1 MKRDSRCE
9 RSNCDRAIRSRTM
22 CEKWCIVT
30 RRIRVNSRSIRNDT
44 PRDCRSNSFKE
55 KLKEEGDN
63 PLFFV
68 YNIEMLYMNRGR
80 DVMSKFTVASNGAL
94 ETTLRGAEVLSTPL
108 LNKGVAFTQEEREE
122 LGLKGLLPPAV
133 LTLEEQ
139 ARRAYEQFSSQPDD
153 LLKNVY
159 LTALHDRNEVLF
171 YRILTEHLR
180 EMLPIVYTPTVGV
193 AIQRYSHEYRKPRGI
208 YLSINDP
215 SGIEDAFAN
224 IGATAENI
232 DLVVVTDGEGILGIG
247 DWGVGGINIAIGKL
261 AVYTAAVGID
271 PSRVLPVILD
281 VGTNREELLNNPFYI
296 GNRHPRITGEAY
308 DEFIDTF
315 VQAVNKQFPKALL
328 HWEDFS
334 SRNARKILDKYR
346 HDVCTF
352 NDDIQGTGAVS
363 LAAVLS
369 AVKASGV
376 PLSEHRVVVFG
387 AGTAGIGI
395 ADQVR
400 DAMVRVGL
408 SDEESHNRFWC
419 IDRNG
424 LVTDN
429 MEDLLDFQIP
439 YARKEAEVSDWKQN
453 DAIGL
458 AEVVKHVKPTILI
471 GTSTVAGAFKEE
483 IIKEMASHVER
494 PIILPMS
501 NPTPLAEAKPAD
513 LIEWT
518 EGKAL
523 VATGSPFEPV
533 TYNGVTYVIGQSNNA
548 LIFPGLGLGT
558 IVVRASVMTDGMF
571 AAAAEAVASMV
582 DTSQP
587 GAPILPEVEELRNI
601 SELVAIEVAKVAV
614 AEGVARENLSD
625 DDIKIAVKEA
635 IWEPEYRQI
644 KAVEKVRI

>member
-1 MKRDSRCE
+1 
-9 RSNCDRAIRSRTM
+9 
-22 CEKWCIVT
+22 
-30 RRIRVNSRSIRNDT
+30 
-44 PRDCRSNSFKE
+44 
-55 KLKEEGDN
+55 
-63 PLFFV
+63 
-68 YNIEMLYMNRGR
+68 MNRGR
-80 DVMSKFTVASNGAL
+80 DVMSKFTVASNGSL
-94 ETTLRGAEVLSTPL
+94 ETTLRGVEVLSTPL

-133 LTLEEQ
+133 LTLDEQ
-139 ARRAYEQFSSQPDD
+139 ARRAYEQFCSQPDD

-193 AIQRYSHEYRKPRGI
+193 AIQRYSHEYRKPRGV
-208 YLSINDP
+208 YLSVNDP
-215 SGIEDAFAN
+215 SGIEEAFSN

-281 VGTNREELLNNPFYI
+281 VGTNREDLLNNPFYI
-296 GNRHPRITGEAY
+296 GNRHPRVTGEDY

-315 VQAVNKQFPKALL
+315 VQAVGNKFPKALL

-376 PLSEHRVVVFG
+376 PLNEHRVVVFG

-400 DAMVRVGL
+400 DALVRVGL
-408 SDEESHNRFWC
+408 SEQEAHERFWC

-424 LVTDN
+424 LITDD

-439 YARKEAEVSDWKQN
+439 YARKEAEVKDWKQS

-501 NPTPLAEAKPAD
+501 NPTPLAEAKPVD

-518 EGKAL
+518 EGRAL
-523 VATGSPFEPV
+523 VATGSPFDPV

-601 SELVAIEVAKVAV
+601 SEMVAIEVAKVAV

-625 DDIKIAVKEA
+625 NDIKIAVKES
-635 IWEPEYRQI
+635 IWKPEYRQI

>member
-1 MKRDSRCE
+1 
-9 RSNCDRAIRSRTM
+9 
-22 CEKWCIVT
+22 
-30 RRIRVNSRSIRNDT
+30 
-44 PRDCRSNSFKE
+44 
-55 KLKEEGDN
+55 
-63 PLFFV
+63 
-68 YNIEMLYMNRGR
+68 
-80 DVMSKFTVASNGAL
+80 MSKFTVASNGSL
-94 ETTLRGAEVLSTPL
+94 ETTLRGVEVLSTPL

-139 ARRAYEQFSSQPDD
+139 ARRAYEQFCSQPDD

-171 YRILTEHLR
+171 YRILTDHLR

-193 AIQRYSHEYRKPRGI
+193 AIQRYSHEYRKPRGV

-215 SGIEDAFAN
+215 SGIEEAFAN

-346 HDVCTF
+346 HDICTF

-400 DAMVRVGL
+400 DAMVRAGL
-408 SDEESHNRFWC
+408 SEEESYKRFWC

-439 YARKEAEVSDWKQN
+439 YARKEAEVSEWKQN
-453 DAIGL
+453 GVIGL

-518 EGKAL
+518 EGRAL

-601 SELVAIEVAKVAV
+601 SEMVAIEVAKVAV
-614 AEGVARENLSD
+614 AEGVARENLGD
-625 DDIKIAVKEA
+625 NDIKIAVKEA

>member
-1 MKRDSRCE
+1 
-9 RSNCDRAIRSRTM
+9 
-22 CEKWCIVT
+22 
-30 RRIRVNSRSIRNDT
+30 
-44 PRDCRSNSFKE
+44 
-55 KLKEEGDN
+55 
-63 PLFFV
+63 
-68 YNIEMLYMNRGR
+68 
-80 DVMSKFTVASNGAL
+80 SKFTVASNGSL
-94 ETTLRGAEVLSTPL
+94 ETTLRGVEVLSTPL

-139 ARRAYEQFSSQPDD
+139 ARRAYEQFCSQPDD

-171 YRILTEHLR
+171 YRILTDHLR

-193 AIQRYSHEYRKPRGI
+193 AIQRYSHEYRKPRGV

-215 SGIEDAFAN
+215 SGIEEAFAN

-346 HDVCTF
+346 HDICTF

-400 DAMVRVGL
+400 DAMVRVGV
-408 SDEESHNRFWC
+408 SEEESYKRFWC

-439 YARKEAEVSDWKQN
+439 YARKEAEVSEWKEN
-453 DAIGL
+453 GVIGL

-518 EGKAL
+518 EGRAL

-601 SELVAIEVAKVAV
+601 SEMVAIEVAKVAV
-614 AEGVARENLSD
+614 AEGVARENFSD
-625 DDIKIAVKEA
+625 NDIKIAVKEA

-644 KAVEKVRI
+644 KAVEKVTI

>member
-1 MKRDSRCE
+1 
-9 RSNCDRAIRSRTM
+9 
-22 CEKWCIVT
+22 
-30 RRIRVNSRSIRNDT
+30 
-44 PRDCRSNSFKE
+44 
-55 KLKEEGDN
+55 
-63 PLFFV
+63 
-68 YNIEMLYMNRGR
+68 
-80 DVMSKFTVASNGAL
+80 MSKFTVASNGSL
-94 ETTLRGAEVLSTPL
+94 ETTLRGVEVLSTPL

-139 ARRAYEQFSSQPDD
+139 ARRAYEQFCSQPDD

-171 YRILTEHLR
+171 YRILTNHLR

-193 AIQRYSHEYRKPRGI
+193 AIQRYSHEYRKPRGV

-215 SGIEDAFAN
+215 SGIEEAFAN

-346 HDVCTF
+346 HDICTF

-369 AVKASGV
+369 AVKVSGV

-395 ADQVR
+395 VDQVR
-400 DAMVRVGL
+400 DAMVRVGV
-408 SDEESHNRFWC
+408 SEEESYKRFWC

-439 YARKEAEVSDWKQN
+439 YARREAEVSEWKHN
-453 DAIGL
+453 DVIGL

-518 EGKAL
+518 EGRAL

-558 IVVRASVMTDGMF
+558 IVVRANVMTDGMF

-601 SELVAIEVAKVAV
+601 SEMVAIEVAKVAV

-625 DDIKIAVKEA
+625 NDIKIAVKEA

>member
-1 MKRDSRCE
+1 
-9 RSNCDRAIRSRTM
+9 
-22 CEKWCIVT
+22 
-30 RRIRVNSRSIRNDT
+30 
-44 PRDCRSNSFKE
+44 
-55 KLKEEGDN
+55 
-63 PLFFV
+63 
-68 YNIEMLYMNRGR
+68 
-80 DVMSKFTVASNGAL
+80 MSKFTVASNGSL
-94 ETTLRGAEVLSTPL
+94 ETTLRGVEVLSTPL

-139 ARRAYEQFSSQPDD
+139 ARRAYEQFCSQPDD

-171 YRILTEHLR
+171 YRILTDHLR

-193 AIQRYSHEYRKPRGI
+193 AIQRYSHEYRKPRGV

-215 SGIEDAFAN
+215 SGIEEAFAN

-315 VQAVNKQFPKALL
+315 VRAVNKQFPKALL

-346 HDVCTF
+346 HDICTF

-376 PLSEHRVVVFG
+376 KLSEHRVVVFG

-400 DAMVRVGL
+400 DAMVRVGV
-408 SDEESHNRFWC
+408 SEEESYKRFWC

-429 MEDLLDFQIP
+429 MEDLLDFQMP
-439 YARKEAEVSDWKQN
+439 YARKEAEVSEWKEN
-453 DAIGL
+453 GVIGL

-483 IIKEMASHVER
+483 IVKEMASHVER

-513 LIEWT
+513 LIKWT
-518 EGKAL
+518 EGRAL

-601 SELVAIEVAKVAV
+601 SEMVAIEVAKVAV

-625 DDIKIAVKEA
+625 NDIKIAVKEA

>member
-1 MKRDSRCE
+1 
-9 RSNCDRAIRSRTM
+9 
-22 CEKWCIVT
+22 
-30 RRIRVNSRSIRNDT
+30 
-44 PRDCRSNSFKE
+44 
-55 KLKEEGDN
+55 
-63 PLFFV
+63 
-68 YNIEMLYMNRGR
+68 
-80 DVMSKFTVASNGAL
+80 MSKFTVASNGSL
-94 ETTLRGAEVLSTPL
+94 ETTLRGVEVLSTPL

-139 ARRAYEQFSSQPDD
+139 ARRAYEQFCSQPDD

-171 YRILTEHLR
+171 YRILTDHLR

-193 AIQRYSHEYRKPRGI
+193 AIQRYSHEYRKPRGV

-215 SGIEDAFAN
+215 SGIEEAFAN

-281 VGTNREELLNNPFYI
+281 VGTNREELLDNPFYI

-346 HDVCTF
+346 HDICTF

-400 DAMVRVGL
+400 DAMVRVGV
-408 SDEESHNRFWC
+408 SEEESYKRFWC

-429 MEDLLDFQIP
+429 MEDLLDFQMP
-439 YARKEAEVSDWKQN
+439 YARKEAEVSKWKQN
-453 DAIGL
+453 DVIGL

-483 IIKEMASHVER
+483 IVKEMASHVER
-494 PIILPMS
+494 PIILPRS
-501 NPTPLAEAKPAD
+501 NPTPLAEAKPAH

-518 EGKAL
+518 EGRAL

-601 SELVAIEVAKVAV
+601 SEMVAIEVAKVAV

-625 DDIKIAVKEA
+625 NDIKIAVKEA

>member
-1 MKRDSRCE
+1 MHK
-9 RSNCDRAIRSRTM
+9 
-22 CEKWCIVT
+22 
-30 RRIRVNSRSIRNDT
+30 
-44 PRDCRSNSFKE
+44 
-55 KLKEEGDN
+55 G
-63 PLFFV
+63 
-68 YNIEMLYMNRGR
+68 RGY
-80 DVMSKFTVASNGAL
+80 MSKFTVSSDGNL
-94 ETTLRGAEVLSTPL
+94 ETALRGAEVLATPL
-108 LNKGVAFTQEEREE
+108 LNKGVAFSTEEREE
-122 LGLKGLLPPAV
+122 LGLKALLPPAV
-133 LTLEEQ
+133 LTLDEQ
-139 ARRAYEQFSSQPDD
+139 VRRAYEQFCSQPDD

-171 YRILTEHLR
+171 YRLLTDHLR

-193 AIQRYSHEYRKPRGI
+193 AIQRYSHEYRKPRGV
-208 YLSINDP
+208 YLSVNDP
-215 SGIEDAFAN
+215 NGIEDAFAN

-281 VGTNREELLNNPFYI
+281 VGTNREDLLNNPFYI
-296 GNRHPRITGEAY
+296 GNRHPRVTGEAY
-308 DEFIDTF
+308 DTFIDLF
-315 VQAVNKQFPKALL
+315 VNAVCNKFPNALL

-334 SRNARKILDKYR
+334 SRNARRILDKYR
-346 HDVCTF
+346 DNVCTF

-376 PLSEHRVVVFG
+376 PLCEQRVVVFG

-400 DAMVRVGL
+400 DAMVRLGL
-408 SDEESHNRFWC
+408 SEEEANRRFWC

-424 LVTDN
+424 LLTDN
-429 MEDLLDFQIP
+429 MDDLLDFQRP
-439 YARKEAEVSDWKQN
+439 YAREKSEVEQWKQSET
-453 DAIGL
+453 IGL
-458 AEVVKHVKPTILI
+458 AEVVKHVQPTILI
-471 GTSTVAGAFKEE
+471 GTSTVAGAFTEE
-483 IIKEMASHVER
+483 IVKEMAAHVAR

-513 LIEWT
+513 LISWT
-518 EGKAL
+518 EGRAL

-558 IVVRASVMTDGMF
+558 IVVRARVMTDGMF

-601 SELVAIEVAKVAV
+601 SEIVAVEVAKAAV
-614 AEGVARENLSD
+614 AEGVAREVLSD
-625 DDIKIAVKEA
+625 NDIRKAVQDVM
-635 IWEPEYRQI
+635 WQPVYRQI
-644 KAVEKVRI
+644 KAVEKVTA

>member
-1 MKRDSRCE
+1 
-9 RSNCDRAIRSRTM
+9 
-22 CEKWCIVT
+22 
-30 RRIRVNSRSIRNDT
+30 
-44 PRDCRSNSFKE
+44 
-55 KLKEEGDN
+55 
-63 PLFFV
+63 
-68 YNIEMLYMNRGR
+68 
-80 DVMSKFTVASNGAL
+80 MSKFTVASNGAL

-180 EMLPIVYTPTVGV
+180 EMLPIIYTPTVGV

-571 AAAAEAVASMV
+571 AAAAEGVASMV

-614 AEGVARENLSD
+614 VEGVARENLSD

>member
-1 MKRDSRCE
+1 
-9 RSNCDRAIRSRTM
+9 
-22 CEKWCIVT
+22 
-30 RRIRVNSRSIRNDT
+30 
-44 PRDCRSNSFKE
+44 
-55 KLKEEGDN
+55 
-63 PLFFV
+63 
-68 YNIEMLYMNRGR
+68 MNRGR
-80 DVMSKFTVASNGAL
+80 DVMSKFTVASNGSL
-94 ETTLRGAEVLSTPL
+94 ETTLRGVEVLSTPL

-139 ARRAYEQFSSQPDD
+139 ARRAYEQFCSQPDD

-171 YRILTEHLR
+171 YRILTDHLR

-193 AIQRYSHEYRKPRGI
+193 AIQRYSHEYRKPRGV

-215 SGIEDAFAN
+215 SGIEEAFAN

-315 VQAVNKQFPKALL
+315 VRAVNKQFPKALL

-346 HDVCTF
+346 HDICTF

-400 DAMVRVGL
+400 DAMVRVGV
-408 SDEESHNRFWC
+408 SEEESYKRFWC

-429 MEDLLDFQIP
+429 MKDLLDFQMP
-439 YARKEAEVSDWKQN
+439 YARKEAEVSEWKQN
-453 DAIGL
+453 GVIGL

-483 IIKEMASHVER
+483 IVKEMASHVER

-513 LIEWT
+513 LIKWT
-518 EGKAL
+518 EGRAL

-601 SELVAIEVAKVAV
+601 SEMVAIEVAKVAV

-625 DDIKIAVKEA
+625 NDIKIAVKEA

>member
-1 MKRDSRCE
+1 
-9 RSNCDRAIRSRTM
+9 
-22 CEKWCIVT
+22 
-30 RRIRVNSRSIRNDT
+30 
-44 PRDCRSNSFKE
+44 
-55 KLKEEGDN
+55 
-63 PLFFV
+63 
-68 YNIEMLYMNRGR
+68 MNRGR

-108 LNKGVAFTQEEREE
+108 LNKGVAFTQNEREE

-171 YRILTEHLR
+171 YRILTDHLR

-193 AIQRYSHEYRKPRGI
+193 AIQRYSHEYRKPRGV

-215 SGIEDAFAN
+215 SGIEEAFTN

-400 DAMVRVGL
+400 DAMVRVGV
-408 SDEESHNRFWC
+408 SEEESYKRFWC

-439 YARKEAEVSDWKQN
+439 YARKEAEVSEWKQN
-453 DAIGL
+453 DVIGL

-518 EGKAL
+518 EGRAL

-601 SELVAIEVAKVAV
+601 SEMVAIEVAKVAV
-614 AEGVARENLSD
+614 AEGVARVNLSD
-625 DDIKIAVKEA
+625 NDIKMAVQEA
-635 IWEPEYRQI
+635 MWKPEYRQI

>member
-1 MKRDSRCE
+1 
-9 RSNCDRAIRSRTM
+9 
-22 CEKWCIVT
+22 
-30 RRIRVNSRSIRNDT
+30 
-44 PRDCRSNSFKE
+44 
-55 KLKEEGDN
+55 
-63 PLFFV
+63 
-68 YNIEMLYMNRGR
+68 MLYMNRGR
-80 DVMSKFTVASNGAL
+80 DVMSKFTVASNGSL
-94 ETTLRGAEVLSTPL
+94 ETTLRGVEVLSTPL

-139 ARRAYEQFSSQPDD
+139 ARRAYEQFCSQPDD

-171 YRILTEHLR
+171 YRILTDHLR

-193 AIQRYSHEYRKPRGI
+193 AIQRYSHEYRKPRGV

-215 SGIEDAFAN
+215 SGIEEAFAN

-346 HDVCTF
+346 HDICTF

-400 DAMVRVGL
+400 DAMVRVGV
-408 SDEESHNRFWC
+408 SEEESYKRFWC

-439 YARKEAEVSDWKQN
+439 YARKEAEVSEWKEN
-453 DAIGL
+453 GVIGL

-518 EGKAL
+518 EGRAL

-601 SELVAIEVAKVAV
+601 SEMVAIEVAKVAV
-614 AEGVARENLSD
+614 AEGVARENFSD
-625 DDIKIAVKEA
+625 NDIKIAVKEA

-644 KAVEKVRI
+644 KAVEKVTI

>member
-1 MKRDSRCE
+1 
-9 RSNCDRAIRSRTM
+9 
-22 CEKWCIVT
+22 
-30 RRIRVNSRSIRNDT
+30 
-44 PRDCRSNSFKE
+44 
-55 KLKEEGDN
+55 
-63 PLFFV
+63 
-68 YNIEMLYMNRGR
+68 
-80 DVMSKFTVASNGAL
+80 MSKFTVASNGAL

-108 LNKGVAFTQEEREE
+108 LNKGVAFTQNEREE

-171 YRILTEHLR
+171 YRILTDHLR

-193 AIQRYSHEYRKPRGI
+193 AIQRYSHEYRKPRGV

-215 SGIEDAFAN
+215 SGIEEAFTN

-400 DAMVRVGL
+400 DAMVRVGV
-408 SDEESHNRFWC
+408 SEEESYKRFWC

-439 YARKEAEVSDWKQN
+439 YARKEAEVSEWKEN
-453 DAIGL
+453 DVIGL

-518 EGKAL
+518 EGRAL

-601 SELVAIEVAKVAV
+601 SEMVAIEVAKVAV
-614 AEGVARENLSD
+614 AEGVARVNLSD
-625 DDIKIAVKEA
+625 NDIKMAVKEA
-635 IWEPEYRQI
+635 MWKPEYRQI

>member
-1 MKRDSRCE
+1 
-9 RSNCDRAIRSRTM
+9 
-22 CEKWCIVT
+22 
-30 RRIRVNSRSIRNDT
+30 
-44 PRDCRSNSFKE
+44 
-55 KLKEEGDN
+55 
-63 PLFFV
+63 
-68 YNIEMLYMNRGR
+68 
-80 DVMSKFTVASNGAL
+80 MSKFTVASNGSL
-94 ETTLRGAEVLSTPL
+94 ETTLRGVEVLSTPL
-108 LNKGVAFTQEEREE
+108 LNKGVAFTQEERAE

-139 ARRAYEQFSSQPDD
+139 ARRAYEQFCSQPDD

-171 YRILTEHLR
+171 YRILTDHLR

-193 AIQRYSHEYRKPRGI
+193 AIQRYSHEYRKPRGV

-215 SGIEDAFAN
+215 SGIEEAFAN

-346 HDVCTF
+346 HDICTF

-400 DAMVRVGL
+400 DAMVRVGV
-408 SDEESHNRFWC
+408 SEEESYKRFWC

-429 MEDLLDFQIP
+429 MEDLLDFQMP
-439 YARKEAEVSDWKQN
+439 YARKAAEVSEWKQN
-453 DAIGL
+453 DVIGL

-483 IIKEMASHVER
+483 IVKEMASHVER

-501 NPTPLAEAKPAD
+501 NPTPLAEAKPVD

-518 EGKAL
+518 EGRAL

-601 SELVAIEVAKVAV
+601 SEMVAIEVAKVAV

-625 DDIKIAVKEA
+625 NDIKIAVKEA
-635 IWEPEYRQI
+635 IWEPQYRQ
-644 KAVEKVRI
+644 KVGGPSGLR

>member
-1 MKRDSRCE
+1 
-9 RSNCDRAIRSRTM
+9 
-22 CEKWCIVT
+22 
-30 RRIRVNSRSIRNDT
+30 
-44 PRDCRSNSFKE
+44 
-55 KLKEEGDN
+55 
-63 PLFFV
+63 
-68 YNIEMLYMNRGR
+68 
-80 DVMSKFTVASNGAL
+80 MSKFTVASNGSL
-94 ETTLRGAEVLSTPL
+94 ETTLRGVEVLSTPL

-139 ARRAYEQFSSQPDD
+139 ARRAYEQFCSQPDD

-171 YRILTEHLR
+171 YRILTNHLR

-193 AIQRYSHEYRKPRGI
+193 AIQRYSHEYRKPRGV

-215 SGIEDAFAN
+215 SGIEEAFAN

-346 HDVCTF
+346 HDICTF

-400 DAMVRVGL
+400 DAMVRVGV
-408 SDEESHNRFWC
+408 SEEESYKRFWC

-429 MEDLLDFQIP
+429 MEDLLDFQMP
-439 YARKEAEVSDWKQN
+439 YARKEAEVSEWKQN
-453 DAIGL
+453 DVIGL

-501 NPTPLAEAKPAD
+501 NPTPLAEAKPVD

-518 EGKAL
+518 EGRAL

-601 SELVAIEVAKVAV
+601 SEMVAIEVAKVAV

-625 DDIKIAVKEA
+625 NDIKIAVKEA

>member
-1 MKRDSRCE
+1 
-9 RSNCDRAIRSRTM
+9 
-22 CEKWCIVT
+22 
-30 RRIRVNSRSIRNDT
+30 
-44 PRDCRSNSFKE
+44 
-55 KLKEEGDN
+55 
-63 PLFFV
+63 
-68 YNIEMLYMNRGR
+68 
-80 DVMSKFTVASNGAL
+80 MSKFTVASNGSL
-94 ETTLRGAEVLSTPL
+94 ETTLRGVEVLSTPL
-108 LNKGVAFTQEEREE
+108 LNKGVAFTQQEREE

-139 ARRAYEQFSSQPDD
+139 ARRAYEQFCSQPDD

-171 YRILTEHLR
+171 YRILTDHLR

-193 AIQRYSHEYRKPRGI
+193 AIQRYSHEYRKPRGV

-215 SGIEDAFAN
+215 SGIEEAFAN

-281 VGTNREELLNNPFYI
+281 VGTNREELLDNPFYI

-400 DAMVRVGL
+400 DAMVRVGV
-408 SDEESHNRFWC
+408 SEEESYKRFWC

-439 YARKEAEVSDWKQN
+439 YARKEAEVSEWKQN
-453 DAIGL
+453 DVIGL

-501 NPTPLAEAKPAD
+501 NPTPLAEAKPVD
-513 LIEWT
+513 LIQWT
-518 EGKAL
+518 EGRAL

-558 IVVRASVMTDGMF
+558 IVVRASIMTDGMF

-601 SELVAIEVAKVAV
+601 SEMVAIEVAKVAV

-625 DDIKIAVKEA
+625 NDIKIAVKEV

>member
-1 MKRDSRCE
+1 
-9 RSNCDRAIRSRTM
+9 
-22 CEKWCIVT
+22 
-30 RRIRVNSRSIRNDT
+30 
-44 PRDCRSNSFKE
+44 
-55 KLKEEGDN
+55 
-63 PLFFV
+63 
-68 YNIEMLYMNRGR
+68 
-80 DVMSKFTVASNGAL
+80 MSKFTVASNGAL

-108 LNKGVAFTQEEREE
+108 LNKGVAFTQNEREE

-171 YRILTEHLR
+171 YRILTDHLR

-193 AIQRYSHEYRKPRGI
+193 AIQRYSHEYRKPRGV

-215 SGIEDAFAN
+215 SGIEEAFTN

-400 DAMVRVGL
+400 DAMVRVGV
-408 SDEESHNRFWC
+408 SEEESYKRFWC

-439 YARKEAEVSDWKQN
+439 YARKEAEVSEWKQN
-453 DAIGL
+453 DVIGL

-518 EGKAL
+518 EGRGL

-601 SELVAIEVAKVAV
+601 SEMVAIEVAKVAV
-614 AEGVARENLSD
+614 AEGVARVNLSD
-625 DDIKIAVKEA
+625 NDIKMAVQEA
-635 IWEPEYRQI
+635 MWKPEYRQI

>member
-1 MKRDSRCE
+1 
-9 RSNCDRAIRSRTM
+9 
-22 CEKWCIVT
+22 
-30 RRIRVNSRSIRNDT
+30 
-44 PRDCRSNSFKE
+44 
-55 KLKEEGDN
+55 
-63 PLFFV
+63 
-68 YNIEMLYMNRGR
+68 
-80 DVMSKFTVASNGAL
+80 
-94 ETTLRGAEVLSTPL
+94 TLRGVEVLSTPL

-139 ARRAYEQFSSQPDD
+139 ARRAYEQFCSQPDD

-171 YRILTEHLR
+171 YRILTDHLR

-193 AIQRYSHEYRKPRGI
+193 AIQRYSHEYRKPRGV

-215 SGIEDAFAN
+215 SGIEEAFAN

-346 HDVCTF
+346 HDICTF

-400 DAMVRVGL
+400 DAMVRVGV
-408 SDEESHNRFWC
+408 SEEESYKRFWC

-429 MEDLLDFQIP
+429 MEDLLDFQMP
-439 YARKEAEVSDWKQN
+439 YARKEAEVSEWKEN
-453 DAIGL
+453 GVIGL
-458 AEVVKHVKPTILI
+458 AEVVKQVKPTILI

-518 EGKAL
+518 EGRAL

-601 SELVAIEVAKVAV
+601 SEMVAIEVAKVAV

-625 DDIKIAVKEA
+625 NDIKIAVKEA

-644 KAVEKVRI
+644 KAVEKVTI

>member
-1 MKRDSRCE
+1 
-9 RSNCDRAIRSRTM
+9 
-22 CEKWCIVT
+22 
-30 RRIRVNSRSIRNDT
+30 
-44 PRDCRSNSFKE
+44 
-55 KLKEEGDN
+55 
-63 PLFFV
+63 
-68 YNIEMLYMNRGR
+68 
-80 DVMSKFTVASNGAL
+80 MSKFTVASNGSL
-94 ETTLRGAEVLSTPL
+94 ETTLRGVEVLSTPL

-139 ARRAYEQFSSQPDD
+139 ARRAYEQFCSQPDD

-171 YRILTEHLR
+171 YRILTDHLR

-193 AIQRYSHEYRKPRGI
+193 AIQRYSHEYRKPRGV

-215 SGIEDAFAN
+215 SGIEEAFAN

-281 VGTNREELLNNPFYI
+281 VGTNREELLDNPFYI

-346 HDVCTF
+346 HDICTF

-400 DAMVRVGL
+400 DAMIRVGV
-408 SDEESHNRFWC
+408 SEEESYKRFWC

-429 MEDLLDFQIP
+429 MEDLLDFQMP
-439 YARKEAEVSDWKQN
+439 YARKEAEVSEWKQN
-453 DAIGL
+453 GVIGL

-518 EGKAL
+518 EGRAL

-601 SELVAIEVAKVAV
+601 SEMVAIEVAKVAV

-625 DDIKIAVKEA
+625 NDIKIAVKEA

>member
-1 MKRDSRCE
+1 
-9 RSNCDRAIRSRTM
+9 
-22 CEKWCIVT
+22 
-30 RRIRVNSRSIRNDT
+30 
-44 PRDCRSNSFKE
+44 
-55 KLKEEGDN
+55 
-63 PLFFV
+63 
-68 YNIEMLYMNRGR
+68 
-80 DVMSKFTVASNGAL
+80 MSKFTVASNGAL

-108 LNKGVAFTQEEREE
+108 LNKGVAFTQNEREE

-171 YRILTEHLR
+171 YRILTDHLR

-193 AIQRYSHEYRKPRGI
+193 AIQRYSHEYRKPRGV

-215 SGIEDAFAN
+215 SGIEEAFTN

-346 HDVCTF
+346 HDVCMF

-400 DAMVRVGL
+400 DAMVRVGV
-408 SDEESHNRFWC
+408 SEEESYKRFWC

-439 YARKEAEVSDWKQN
+439 YARKEAEVSEWKEN
-453 DAIGL
+453 DVIGL

-518 EGKAL
+518 EGRAL

-601 SELVAIEVAKVAV
+601 SEMVAIEVAKVAV
-614 AEGVARENLSD
+614 AEGVARVNLSD
-625 DDIKIAVKEA
+625 NDIKMAVQEA
-635 IWEPEYRQI
+635 MWKPEYRQI

>member
-1 MKRDSRCE
+1 
-9 RSNCDRAIRSRTM
+9 
-22 CEKWCIVT
+22 
-30 RRIRVNSRSIRNDT
+30 
-44 PRDCRSNSFKE
+44 
-55 KLKEEGDN
+55 
-63 PLFFV
+63 
-68 YNIEMLYMNRGR
+68 
-80 DVMSKFTVASNGAL
+80 MSKFTVASNGSL
-94 ETTLRGAEVLSTPL
+94 ETTLRGVEVLSTPL

-139 ARRAYEQFSSQPDD
+139 ARRAYEQFCSQPDD

-171 YRILTEHLR
+171 YRILTDHLR

-193 AIQRYSHEYRKPRGI
+193 AIQRYSHEYRKPRGV

-215 SGIEDAFAN
+215 SGIEEAFAN

-281 VGTNREELLNNPFYI
+281 VGTNREELLDNPFYI

-346 HDVCTF
+346 HDICTF

-400 DAMVRVGL
+400 DAMVRVGV
-408 SDEESHNRFWC
+408 SEEESYKRFWC

-429 MEDLLDFQIP
+429 MKDLLDFQMP
-439 YARKEAEVSDWKQN
+439 YARKEAEVSEWKQN
-453 DAIGL
+453 GVIGL

-518 EGKAL
+518 EGRAL

-601 SELVAIEVAKVAV
+601 SEMVAIEVAKVAV

-625 DDIKIAVKEA
+625 NDIKIAVKEA

>member
-1 MKRDSRCE
+1 
-9 RSNCDRAIRSRTM
+9 
-22 CEKWCIVT
+22 
-30 RRIRVNSRSIRNDT
+30 
-44 PRDCRSNSFKE
+44 
-55 KLKEEGDN
+55 
-63 PLFFV
+63 
-68 YNIEMLYMNRGR
+68 
-80 DVMSKFTVASNGAL
+80 MSKFTVASNGSL
-94 ETTLRGAEVLSTPL
+94 ETTLRGVEVLSTPL

-133 LTLEEQ
+133 LTLDEQ
-139 ARRAYEQFSSQPDD
+139 ARRAYEQFCSQPDD

-171 YRILTEHLR
+171 YRILTNHLR

-193 AIQRYSHEYRKPRGI
+193 AIQRYSHEYRKPRGV
-208 YLSINDP
+208 YLSVNDP
-215 SGIEDAFAN
+215 SGIEEAFAN

-369 AVKASGV
+369 AVKVSGV

-400 DAMVRVGL
+400 DAMVRAGL
-408 SDEESHNRFWC
+408 SEEESHNRFWC

-439 YARKEAEVSDWKQN
+439 YARKEAEVSEWKQSG
-453 DAIGL
+453 AIGL

-518 EGKAL
+518 EGRAL

-601 SELVAIEVAKVAV
+601 SEMVAIEVAKVAV
-614 AEGVARENLSD
+614 AEGVAREKLSD
-625 DDIKIAVKEA
+625 NDIKIAVKEA
-635 IWEPEYRQI
+635 MWKPEIGR
-644 KAVEKVRI
+644 AHV

>member
-1 MKRDSRCE
+1 
-9 RSNCDRAIRSRTM
+9 
-22 CEKWCIVT
+22 
-30 RRIRVNSRSIRNDT
+30 
-44 PRDCRSNSFKE
+44 
-55 KLKEEGDN
+55 
-63 PLFFV
+63 
-68 YNIEMLYMNRGR
+68 
-80 DVMSKFTVASNGAL
+80 MSKFTVASNGSL
-94 ETTLRGAEVLSTPL
+94 ETTLRGVEVLATPL

-139 ARRAYEQFSSQPDD
+139 ARRAYEQFCSQPDD

-171 YRILTEHLR
+171 YRILTDHLR

-193 AIQRYSHEYRKPRGI
+193 AIQRYSHEYRKPRGV
-208 YLSINDP
+208 YLSVDDP
-215 SGIEDAFAN
+215 SGIEEAFAN

-281 VGTNREELLNNPFYI
+281 VGTNREDLLNNPFYI
-296 GNRHPRITGEAY
+296 GNRHPRVTGEAY

-315 VQAVNKQFPKALL
+315 VQAVGNKFPKALL

-376 PLSEHRVVVFG
+376 PLNEHRVVVFG

-408 SDEESHNRFWC
+408 SEQEAHERFWC

-424 LVTDN
+424 LITDN

-439 YARKEAEVSDWKQN
+439 YARKVAEVNEWKQS

-501 NPTPLAEAKPAD
+501 NPTPLAEAKPVD

-518 EGKAL
+518 EGRAL

-582 DTSQP
+582 DTSKP

-601 SELVAIEVAKVAV
+601 SEMVAIEVAKVAV

-625 DDIKIAVKEA
+625 NDIKIAVKESM
-635 IWEPEYRQI
+635 WKPEYRQI

>member
-1 MKRDSRCE
+1 
-9 RSNCDRAIRSRTM
+9 
-22 CEKWCIVT
+22 
-30 RRIRVNSRSIRNDT
+30 
-44 PRDCRSNSFKE
+44 
-55 KLKEEGDN
+55 
-63 PLFFV
+63 
-68 YNIEMLYMNRGR
+68 
-80 DVMSKFTVASNGAL
+80 MSKFTVASNGAL

-108 LNKGVAFTQEEREE
+108 LNKGVAFTQNEREE

-153 LLKNVY
+153 LLKDVY

-171 YRILTEHLR
+171 YRILTDHLR

-193 AIQRYSHEYRKPRGI
+193 AIQRYSHEYRKPRGV

-215 SGIEDAFAN
+215 SGIEEAFTN

-400 DAMVRVGL
+400 DAMVRVGV
-408 SDEESHNRFWC
+408 SEEESYKRFWC

-439 YARKEAEVSDWKQN
+439 YARKEAEVSEWKEN
-453 DAIGL
+453 DVIGL

-518 EGKAL
+518 EGRAL

-601 SELVAIEVAKVAV
+601 SEMVAIEVAKVAV
-614 AEGVARENLSD
+614 AEGVARVNLSD
-625 DDIKIAVKEA
+625 NDIKMAVQEA
-635 IWEPEYRQI
+635 MWKPEYRQI

>member
-1 MKRDSRCE
+1 
-9 RSNCDRAIRSRTM
+9 
-22 CEKWCIVT
+22 
-30 RRIRVNSRSIRNDT
+30 
-44 PRDCRSNSFKE
+44 
-55 KLKEEGDN
+55 
-63 PLFFV
+63 
-68 YNIEMLYMNRGR
+68 
-80 DVMSKFTVASNGAL
+80 MSKFTVASNGAL

-296 GNRHPRITGEAY
+296 GNRHPRITGGAY

-501 NPTPLAEAKPAD
+501 NPTPLAEARPAD

>member
-1 MKRDSRCE
+1 
-9 RSNCDRAIRSRTM
+9 
-22 CEKWCIVT
+22 
-30 RRIRVNSRSIRNDT
+30 
-44 PRDCRSNSFKE
+44 
-55 KLKEEGDN
+55 
-63 PLFFV
+63 
-68 YNIEMLYMNRGR
+68 
-80 DVMSKFTVASNGAL
+80 MSKFTVASNGAL

-108 LNKGVAFTQEEREE
+108 LNKGVAFTQNEREE
-122 LGLKGLLPPAV
+122 LGLRGLLPPAV

-171 YRILTEHLR
+171 YRILTDHLR

-193 AIQRYSHEYRKPRGI
+193 AIQRYSHEYRKPRGV

-215 SGIEDAFAN
+215 SGIEEAFTN

-271 PSRVLPVILD
+271 PSRVLPIILD

-400 DAMVRVGL
+400 DAMVRVGV
-408 SDEESHNRFWC
+408 SEEESYKRFWC

-439 YARKEAEVSDWKQN
+439 YARKEAEVSEWKEN
-453 DAIGL
+453 DVIGL

-518 EGKAL
+518 EGRAL

-601 SELVAIEVAKVAV
+601 SEMVAIEVAKVAV
-614 AEGVARENLSD
+614 AEGVARVNLSD
-625 DDIKIAVKEA
+625 NDIKMAVQEA
-635 IWEPEYRQI
+635 MWKPEYRQI

>member
-1 MKRDSRCE
+1 
-9 RSNCDRAIRSRTM
+9 
-22 CEKWCIVT
+22 
-30 RRIRVNSRSIRNDT
+30 
-44 PRDCRSNSFKE
+44 
-55 KLKEEGDN
+55 
-63 PLFFV
+63 
-68 YNIEMLYMNRGR
+68 MNRGR

-94 ETTLRGAEVLSTPL
+94 ETTLRGSEVLSTPL

-171 YRILTEHLR
+171 YRILTDHLR

-429 MEDLLDFQIP
+429 MEGLLDFQIP

-453 DAIGL
+453 DVIGL

-518 EGKAL
+518 EGRAL

-625 DDIKIAVKEA
+625 NDIKIAVKEA
-635 IWEPEYRQI
+635 MWKPEYRQI
-644 KAVEKVRI
+644 KAVEKVSI

>member
-1 MKRDSRCE
+1 
-9 RSNCDRAIRSRTM
+9 
-22 CEKWCIVT
+22 
-30 RRIRVNSRSIRNDT
+30 
-44 PRDCRSNSFKE
+44 
-55 KLKEEGDN
+55 
-63 PLFFV
+63 
-68 YNIEMLYMNRGR
+68 MNRGR

-108 LNKGVAFTQEEREE
+108 LNKGVAFTQNEREE

-171 YRILTEHLR
+171 YRILTDHLR

-193 AIQRYSHEYRKPRGI
+193 AIQRYSHEYRKPRGV

-215 SGIEDAFAN
+215 SGIEEAFAN

-296 GNRHPRITGEAY
+296 GNRHPRITGEVY

-400 DAMVRVGL
+400 DAMVRVGV
-408 SDEESHNRFWC
+408 SEEESYKRFWC

-439 YARKEAEVSDWKQN
+439 YARKEAEVSEWKQN
-453 DAIGL
+453 DVIGL

-471 GTSTVAGAFKEE
+471 GTSTVAGAFKEG

-518 EGKAL
+518 EGRAL

-601 SELVAIEVAKVAV
+601 SEMVAIEVAKVAV
-614 AEGVARENLSD
+614 AEGVARVNLSD
-625 DDIKIAVKEA
+625 NDIKMAVKEA
-635 IWEPEYRQI
+635 MWKPEYRQI

>member
-1 MKRDSRCE
+1 
-9 RSNCDRAIRSRTM
+9 
-22 CEKWCIVT
+22 
-30 RRIRVNSRSIRNDT
+30 
-44 PRDCRSNSFKE
+44 
-55 KLKEEGDN
+55 
-63 PLFFV
+63 
-68 YNIEMLYMNRGR
+68 
-80 DVMSKFTVASNGAL
+80 MSKFTVASNGAL

-108 LNKGVAFTQEEREE
+108 LNKGVAFTQNEREE

-171 YRILTEHLR
+171 YRILTDHLR

-193 AIQRYSHEYRKPRGI
+193 AIQRYSHEYRKPRGV

-215 SGIEDAFAN
+215 SGIEEAFTN

-296 GNRHPRITGEAY
+296 GNRQPRITGEAY

-400 DAMVRVGL
+400 DAMVRVGV
-408 SDEESHNRFWC
+408 SEEESYKRFWC

-439 YARKEAEVSDWKQN
+439 YARKEAEVSEWKEN
-453 DAIGL
+453 DVIGL

-518 EGKAL
+518 EGRAL

-601 SELVAIEVAKVAV
+601 SEMVAIEVAKVAV
-614 AEGVARENLSD
+614 AEGVARVNLSD
-625 DDIKIAVKEA
+625 NDIKMAVKEA
-635 IWEPEYRQI
+635 MWKPEYRQI

>member
-1 MKRDSRCE
+1 
-9 RSNCDRAIRSRTM
+9 
-22 CEKWCIVT
+22 
-30 RRIRVNSRSIRNDT
+30 
-44 PRDCRSNSFKE
+44 
-55 KLKEEGDN
+55 
-63 PLFFV
+63 
-68 YNIEMLYMNRGR
+68 
-80 DVMSKFTVASNGAL
+80 MSKFTVASNGSL
-94 ETTLRGAEVLSTPL
+94 ETTLRGVEVLSTPL

-139 ARRAYEQFSSQPDD
+139 ARRAYEQFCSQPDD

-171 YRILTEHLR
+171 YRILTDHLR

-193 AIQRYSHEYRKPRGI
+193 AIQRYSHEYRKPRGV

-215 SGIEDAFAN
+215 SGIEEAFAN

-346 HDVCTF
+346 HDICTF

-400 DAMVRVGL
+400 DAMVRVGV
-408 SDEESHNRFWC
+408 SEEESYKRFWC

-439 YARKEAEVSDWKQN
+439 YARKEAEVSEWKEN
-453 DAIGL
+453 GVIGL

-501 NPTPLAEAKPAD
+501 NPTPLAEAKPVD

-518 EGKAL
+518 EGRAL

-601 SELVAIEVAKVAV
+601 SEMVAIEVAKVAV

-625 DDIKIAVKEA
+625 NDIKIAVKEA

-644 KAVEKVRI
+644 KAVEKVTI

>member
-1 MKRDSRCE
+1 
-9 RSNCDRAIRSRTM
+9 
-22 CEKWCIVT
+22 
-30 RRIRVNSRSIRNDT
+30 
-44 PRDCRSNSFKE
+44 
-55 KLKEEGDN
+55 
-63 PLFFV
+63 
-68 YNIEMLYMNRGR
+68 
-80 DVMSKFTVASNGAL
+80 MSKFTVASNGAL

-108 LNKGVAFTQEEREE
+108 LNKGVAFTQNEREE

-171 YRILTEHLR
+171 YRILTDHLR

-193 AIQRYSHEYRKPRGI
+193 AIQRYSHEYRKPRGV

-215 SGIEDAFAN
+215 SGIEEAFTN

-400 DAMVRVGL
+400 DAMVRVGV
-408 SDEESHNRFWC
+408 SEEESYKRFWC

-439 YARKEAEVSDWKQN
+439 YARKEAEVSEWKEN
-453 DAIGL
+453 DVIGL

-513 LIEWT
+513 LIDWT
-518 EGKAL
+518 EGRAL

-601 SELVAIEVAKVAV
+601 SEMVAIEVAKVAV
-614 AEGVARENLSD
+614 AEGVARVNLSD
-625 DDIKIAVKEA
+625 NDIKMAVQEA
-635 IWEPEYRQI
+635 MWKPEYRQI

>member
-1 MKRDSRCE
+1 
-9 RSNCDRAIRSRTM
+9 
-22 CEKWCIVT
+22 
-30 RRIRVNSRSIRNDT
+30 
-44 PRDCRSNSFKE
+44 
-55 KLKEEGDN
+55 
-63 PLFFV
+63 
-68 YNIEMLYMNRGR
+68 
-80 DVMSKFTVASNGAL
+80 MSKFTVASNGSL
-94 ETTLRGAEVLSTPL
+94 ETTLRGVEVLSTPL

-139 ARRAYEQFSSQPDD
+139 ARRAYEQFCSQPDD

-171 YRILTEHLR
+171 YRILTDHLR

-193 AIQRYSHEYRKPRGI
+193 AIQRYSHEYRKPRGV

-215 SGIEDAFAN
+215 SGIEEAFAN

-315 VQAVNKQFPKALL
+315 VQAVSKQFPKALL

-346 HDVCTF
+346 HDICTF

-400 DAMVRVGL
+400 DAMVRVGV
-408 SDEESHNRFWC
+408 SEEESYKRFWC

-429 MEDLLDFQIP
+429 MEDLLDFQMP
-439 YARKEAEVSDWKQN
+439 YARKAAEVSEWKQN
-453 DAIGL
+453 GVIGL

-483 IIKEMASHVER
+483 IVKEMASHVER

-518 EGKAL
+518 EGRAL

-601 SELVAIEVAKVAV
+601 SEMVAIEVAKVAV

-625 DDIKIAVKEA
+625 NDIKIAVKEA
-635 IWEPEYRQI
+635 MWEPEYRQI

>member
-1 MKRDSRCE
+1 
-9 RSNCDRAIRSRTM
+9 
-22 CEKWCIVT
+22 
-30 RRIRVNSRSIRNDT
+30 
-44 PRDCRSNSFKE
+44 
-55 KLKEEGDN
+55 
-63 PLFFV
+63 
-68 YNIEMLYMNRGR
+68 
-80 DVMSKFTVASNGAL
+80 MSKFTVASNGAL

-108 LNKGVAFTQEEREE
+108 LNKGVAFTQNEREE

-171 YRILTEHLR
+171 YRILTDHLR

-193 AIQRYSHEYRKPRGI
+193 AIQRYSHEYRKPRGV
-208 YLSINDP
+208 YLSINDS
-215 SGIEDAFAN
+215 SGIEEAFTN

-400 DAMVRVGL
+400 DAMVRVGV
-408 SDEESHNRFWC
+408 SEEESYKRFWC

-439 YARKEAEVSDWKQN
+439 YARKEAEVSEWKEN
-453 DAIGL
+453 DVIGL

-518 EGKAL
+518 EGRAL

-601 SELVAIEVAKVAV
+601 SEMVAIEVAKVAV
-614 AEGVARENLSD
+614 AEGIARVNLSD
-625 DDIKIAVKEA
+625 NDIKIAVQEA
-635 IWEPEYRQI
+635 MWKPEYRQI

>member
-1 MKRDSRCE
+1 
-9 RSNCDRAIRSRTM
+9 
-22 CEKWCIVT
+22 
-30 RRIRVNSRSIRNDT
+30 
-44 PRDCRSNSFKE
+44 
-55 KLKEEGDN
+55 
-63 PLFFV
+63 
-68 YNIEMLYMNRGR
+68 
-80 DVMSKFTVASNGAL
+80 MSKFTVASNGAL

-108 LNKGVAFTQEEREE
+108 LNKGVAFTQNEREE

-171 YRILTEHLR
+171 YRILTDHLR

-193 AIQRYSHEYRKPRGI
+193 AIQRYSHEYRKPRGV

-215 SGIEDAFAN
+215 SGIEEAFTN

-400 DAMVRVGL
+400 DAMVRVGV
-408 SDEESHNRFWC
+408 SEEESYKRFWC

-439 YARKEAEVSDWKQN
+439 YARKEAEVREWKEN
-453 DAIGL
+453 DVIGL

-518 EGKAL
+518 EGRAL

-601 SELVAIEVAKVAV
+601 SEMVAIEVAKVAV
-614 AEGVARENLSD
+614 AEGVARVNLSD
-625 DDIKIAVKEA
+625 NDIKMAVKEA
-635 IWEPEYRQI
+635 MWKPEYRQI

>member
-1 MKRDSRCE
+1 
-9 RSNCDRAIRSRTM
+9 
-22 CEKWCIVT
+22 
-30 RRIRVNSRSIRNDT
+30 
-44 PRDCRSNSFKE
+44 
-55 KLKEEGDN
+55 
-63 PLFFV
+63 
-68 YNIEMLYMNRGR
+68 MNRGR
-80 DVMSKFTVASNGAL
+80 DVMSKFTVASNGSL
-94 ETTLRGAEVLSTPL
+94 ETTLRGVEVLSTPL

-139 ARRAYEQFSSQPDD
+139 ARRAYEQFCSQPDD

-171 YRILTEHLR
+171 YRILTNHLR
-180 EMLPIVYTPTVGV
+180 EMLPIVYTPTVGL
-193 AIQRYSHEYRKPRGI
+193 AIQRYSHEYRKPRGV

-215 SGIEDAFAN
+215 SGIEEAFAN

-346 HDVCTF
+346 HDICTF

-400 DAMVRVGL
+400 DAMVREGV
-408 SDEESHNRFWC
+408 SEEESYKRFWC

-424 LVTDN
+424 LVTDD
-429 MEDLLDFQIP
+429 MEDLLDFQMP
-439 YARKEAEVSDWKQN
+439 YARKEAEVSEWKQN
-453 DAIGL
+453 DVLGL

-501 NPTPLAEAKPAD
+501 NPTPLAEAKPVD

-518 EGKAL
+518 EGRAL

-601 SELVAIEVAKVAV
+601 SEMVAIEVAKVAV

-625 DDIKIAVKEA
+625 NDIKIAVKEA

-644 KAVEKVRI
+644 KAVEKVSI

>member
-1 MKRDSRCE
+1 
-9 RSNCDRAIRSRTM
+9 
-22 CEKWCIVT
+22 
-30 RRIRVNSRSIRNDT
+30 
-44 PRDCRSNSFKE
+44 
-55 KLKEEGDN
+55 
-63 PLFFV
+63 
-68 YNIEMLYMNRGR
+68 
-80 DVMSKFTVASNGAL
+80 MSKFTVASNGAL

-108 LNKGVAFTQEEREE
+108 LNKGVAFTQNEREE

-171 YRILTEHLR
+171 YRILTDHLR

-193 AIQRYSHEYRKPRGI
+193 AIQRYSHEYRKPRGV

-215 SGIEDAFAN
+215 SGIEEAFTN

-328 HWEDFS
+328 HWEDSS

-400 DAMVRVGL
+400 DAMVRVGV
-408 SDEESHNRFWC
+408 SEEESYKRFWC

-429 MEDLLDFQIP
+429 MEDLLDFQIQ
-439 YARKEAEVSDWKQN
+439 YARKEAEVSEWKEN
-453 DAIGL
+453 DVIGL

-518 EGKAL
+518 EGRAL

-601 SELVAIEVAKVAV
+601 SEMVAIEVAKVAV
-614 AEGVARENLSD
+614 AEGVARVNLSD
-625 DDIKIAVKEA
+625 NDIKMAVQEA
-635 IWEPEYRQI
+635 MWKPEYRQI

>member
-1 MKRDSRCE
+1 
-9 RSNCDRAIRSRTM
+9 
-22 CEKWCIVT
+22 
-30 RRIRVNSRSIRNDT
+30 
-44 PRDCRSNSFKE
+44 
-55 KLKEEGDN
+55 
-63 PLFFV
+63 
-68 YNIEMLYMNRGR
+68 
-80 DVMSKFTVASNGAL
+80 MSKFTVASNGSL
-94 ETTLRGAEVLSTPL
+94 ETTLRGVEVLSTPL
-108 LNKGVAFTQEEREE
+108 LNKGVAFAQEEREE

-139 ARRAYEQFSSQPDD
+139 ARRAYEQFCSQPDD

-171 YRILTEHLR
+171 YRILTNHLR

-193 AIQRYSHEYRKPRGI
+193 AIQRYSHEYRKPRGV

-215 SGIEDAFAN
+215 SGIEEAFAN

-346 HDVCTF
+346 HDICTF

-369 AVKASGV
+369 AVKVSGV

-400 DAMVRVGL
+400 DAMVRVGV
-408 SDEESHNRFWC
+408 SEEESYKRFWC

-439 YARKEAEVSDWKQN
+439 YARKEAEVSEWKQN
-453 DAIGL
+453 DVIGL

-518 EGKAL
+518 EGRAL

-601 SELVAIEVAKVAV
+601 SEMVAIEVAKVAV

-625 DDIKIAVKEA
+625 NDIKIAVKEA

>member
-1 MKRDSRCE
+1 
-9 RSNCDRAIRSRTM
+9 
-22 CEKWCIVT
+22 
-30 RRIRVNSRSIRNDT
+30 
-44 PRDCRSNSFKE
+44 
-55 KLKEEGDN
+55 
-63 PLFFV
+63 
-68 YNIEMLYMNRGR
+68 
-80 DVMSKFTVASNGAL
+80 MSKFTVASNGSL
-94 ETTLRGAEVLSTPL
+94 ETTLRGVEVLSTPL

-139 ARRAYEQFSSQPDD
+139 ARRAYEQFCSQPDD

-171 YRILTEHLR
+171 YRILTNHLR

-193 AIQRYSHEYRKPRGI
+193 AIQRYSHEYRKPRGV

-215 SGIEDAFAN
+215 SGIEEAFAN

-296 GNRHPRITGEAY
+296 GNRHPRITGEVY

-400 DAMVRVGL
+400 DAMVRVGV
-408 SDEESHNRFWC
+408 SEEESYKRFWC

-439 YARKEAEVSDWKQN
+439 YARKEAEVSEWKQN
-453 DAIGL
+453 DMIGL

-513 LIEWT
+513 VIEWT
-518 EGKAL
+518 EGRAL

-601 SELVAIEVAKVAV
+601 SEMVAIEVAKVAV
-614 AEGVARENLSD
+614 AEGVARVNLSD
-625 DDIKIAVKEA
+625 NDIKMAVKEA

>member
-1 MKRDSRCE
+1 
-9 RSNCDRAIRSRTM
+9 
-22 CEKWCIVT
+22 
-30 RRIRVNSRSIRNDT
+30 
-44 PRDCRSNSFKE
+44 
-55 KLKEEGDN
+55 
-63 PLFFV
+63 
-68 YNIEMLYMNRGR
+68 
-80 DVMSKFTVASNGAL
+80 MSKFTVASNGSL
-94 ETTLRGAEVLSTPL
+94 ETTLRGVEVLSTPL

-133 LTLEEQ
+133 LTLDEQ
-139 ARRAYEQFSSQPDD
+139 ARRAYEQFCSQPDD

-193 AIQRYSHEYRKPRGI
+193 AIQRYSHEYRKPRGV
-208 YLSINDP
+208 YLSVNDP
-215 SGIEDAFAN
+215 SGIEEAFSN

-281 VGTNREELLNNPFYI
+281 VGTNREDLLNNPFYI
-296 GNRHPRITGEAY
+296 GNRHPRVTGEAY

-315 VQAVNKQFPKALL
+315 VQAVGNKFPKALL

-376 PLSEHRVVVFG
+376 PLNEHRVVVFG

-400 DAMVRVGL
+400 DALVRVGL
-408 SDEESHNRFWC
+408 SEQEAHERFWC

-424 LVTDN
+424 LITDN
-429 MEDLLDFQIP
+429 MEDLLDFQAP
-439 YARKEAEVSDWKQN
+439 YARKEAEVKDWKQS

-458 AEVVKHVKPTILI
+458 AEVVKYVKPTILI

-501 NPTPLAEAKPAD
+501 NPTPLAEAKPVD

-518 EGKAL
+518 EGRAL
-523 VATGSPFEPV
+523 VATGSPFDPV

-601 SELVAIEVAKVAV
+601 SEMVAIEVAKVAV

-625 DDIKIAVKEA
+625 NDIKIAVKES
-635 IWEPEYRQI
+635 IWKPEYRQI

>member
-1 MKRDSRCE
+1 
-9 RSNCDRAIRSRTM
+9 
-22 CEKWCIVT
+22 
-30 RRIRVNSRSIRNDT
+30 
-44 PRDCRSNSFKE
+44 
-55 KLKEEGDN
+55 
-63 PLFFV
+63 
-68 YNIEMLYMNRGR
+68 
-80 DVMSKFTVASNGAL
+80 MSKFTVASNGSL
-94 ETTLRGAEVLSTPL
+94 ETTLRGVEVLSTPL

-139 ARRAYEQFSSQPDD
+139 ARRAYEQFCSQPDD

-171 YRILTEHLR
+171 YRILTDHLR

-193 AIQRYSHEYRKPRGI
+193 AIQRYSHEYRKPRGV

-215 SGIEDAFAN
+215 SGIEEAFAN

-281 VGTNREELLNNPFYI
+281 VGTNREELLDNPFYI

-315 VQAVNKQFPKALL
+315 VQAVSKQFPKALL

-346 HDVCTF
+346 HDICTF

-400 DAMVRVGL
+400 DAMVRVGV
-408 SDEESHNRFWC
+408 SEEESYKRFWC

-439 YARKEAEVSDWKQN
+439 YARKEAEVSEWKQN
-453 DAIGL
+453 GVIGL

-518 EGKAL
+518 EGRAL

-601 SELVAIEVAKVAV
+601 SEMVAIEVAKVAV

-625 DDIKIAVKEA
+625 NDIKIAVKEA